1 MLAHT
6 AEAMGVVAAET
17 IAGAETMEINFDM
30 IPRATF
36 CQPQIAS
43 FGYSEEQAKEKGYD
57 VKVATFPF
65 SANGK
70 ARGMA
75 EGIGFVKI
83 VADAEHNEIV
93 GGHMIGPEVTELLP
107 GADAGPAV
115 GPHRRRGGPQ
125 RLRPPHAERGDE
137 GSRRGH
143 RRPHDQPLSDMST
156 DKVVIIGG
164 GPGGYESALVAAQ
177 LGAEVTV
184 VDSDGIGGSAVLTDC
199 VPSKTLIA
207 TAELMTDMAGAA
219 ELGVA
224 FHDAE
229 GDAATGI
236 RVDLARVNTRV
247 KALAADQSGDIS
259 RRLEKEGVQVVRGRG
274 RLDGPDRVVVD
285 DTTYPADAV
294 LIATGAAPRTL
305 PTAVPDGERILTWEQ
320 VYDLTEVPSELI
332 VVGSGVTGAEF
343 ASAYLALGIP
353 VTLVSSRDR
362 VLPGEDAD
370 AATVLEEVL
379 TRRGMTVLAR
389 SRMESVSR
397 DGDVVTVTLTDG
409 RTVQGS
415 HCILAL
421 GSVPNTGD
429 LGLEEAGVVLKDG
442 GFVNVDRVSRTS
454 ARGVY
459 AAGDCTGVLMLAS
472 VAAMQGRIAMW
483 HFLGDAV
490 KPLDQKLVSSNVF
503 TAPEIAT
510 VGWSQQAVD
519 AGEIQAEVVTLPLS
533 GNPRAKMQGVRD
545 GFVKLFCR
553 PGTGIVVGGVVVAP
567 RASELIHPVSIAVAE
582 SLTADQLAQAFTVYP
597 SMSGS
602 VAEAAR
608 RLHRV

>member
-1 MLAHT
+1 MPDRT
-6 AEAMGVVAAET
+6 V
-17 IAGAETMEINFDM
+17 
-30 IPRATF
+30 
-36 CQPQIAS
+36 
-43 FGYSEEQAKEKGYD
+43 
-57 VKVATFPF
+57 
-65 SANGK
+65 
-70 ARGMA
+70 
-75 EGIGFVKI
+75 
-83 VADAEHNEIV
+83 
-93 GGHMIGPEVTELLP
+93 
-107 GADAGPAV
+107 
-115 GPHRRRGGPQ
+115 
-125 RLRPPHAERGDE
+125 
-137 GSRRGH
+137 
-143 RRPHDQPLSDMST
+143 

-164 GPGGYESALVAAQ
+164 GPGGYESALVASQ

-184 VDSDGIGGSAVLTDC
+184 VDTDGLGGSAVITDC

-207 TAELMTDMAGAA
+207 TSELMTEVAGAA
-219 ELGVA
+219 ELGVN
-224 FHDAE
+224 FHDVE
-229 GDAATGI
+229 GDAATTLS
-236 RVDLARVNTRV
+236 VDLARVNTRV
-247 KALAADQSGDIS
+247 KALAAEQSVDIG
-259 RRLEKEGVQVVRGRG
+259 RRLDRENVTVVRGRG
-274 RLDGPDRVVVD
+274 RLDGPERVVVTAPD
-285 DTTYPADAV
+285 GSEQTLEAGAV
-294 LIATGAAPRTL
+294 LIATGASPRTL
-305 PTAVPDGERILTWEQ
+305 PSAQPDGERILTWEQ

-370 AATVLEEVL
+370 ASAVLEEVSK
-379 TRRGMTVLAR
+379 RRGMKVLSR
-389 SRMESVSR
+389 SRMESVTR

-409 RTVQGS
+409 RSVQGS

-421 GSVPNTGD
+421 GSVPNTTD
-429 LGLEEAGVVLKDG
+429 LGLEDAGVRLKDG
-442 GFVNVDRVSRTS
+442 GFVGVDRVSRTT

-472 VAAMQGRIAMW
+472 VAAMQGRIAMY

-490 KPLDQKLVSSNVF
+490 APLDLKKVASNVF

-519 AGEIQAEVVTLPLS
+519 NGEITAEVVMLPLS

-553 PGTGIVVGGVVVAP
+553 PGTGIVVGGVVVGP
-567 RASELIHPVSIAVAE
+567 RASELIHPVSLAVAE
-582 SLTADQLAQAFTVYP
+582 SITADQLAATFTVYP

-602 VAEAAR
+602 IAEAAR

>member
-1 MLAHT
+1 
-6 AEAMGVVAAET
+6 
-17 IAGAETMEINFDM
+17 
-30 IPRATF
+30 
-36 CQPQIAS
+36 
-43 FGYSEEQAKEKGYD
+43 
-57 VKVATFPF
+57 
-65 SANGK
+65 
-70 ARGMA
+70 
-75 EGIGFVKI
+75 
-83 VADAEHNEIV
+83 
-93 GGHMIGPEVTELLP
+93 
-107 GADAGPAV
+107 
-115 GPHRRRGGPQ
+115 
-125 RLRPPHAERGDE
+125 
-137 GSRRGH
+137 
-143 RRPHDQPLSDMST
+143 MST
-156 DKVVIIGG
+156 DQVVIIGG

-207 TAELMTDMAGAA
+207 TAELMTEMADGA

-229 GDAATGI
+229 GDAATAI
-236 RVDLARVNTRV
+236 RVDLARVNARV
-247 KALAADQSGDIS
+247 KALAAEQSGDIS
-259 RRLEKEGVQVVRGRG
+259 GRLEKEGVRVVRGRG
-274 RLDGPDRVVVD
+274 RLDGPGRVVVD
-285 DTTYPADAV
+285 GTTYPADAV
-294 LIATGAAPRTL
+294 LVATGAAPRTL

-379 TRRGMTVLAR
+379 TRRGMNVLAR
-389 SRMESVSR
+389 SRMESVTR

-421 GSVPNTGD
+421 GSVPNTDD
-429 LGLEEAGVVLKDG
+429 LGLEEAGVILKDG

-519 AGEIQAEVVTLPLS
+519 AGEILAEAVMLPLS
-533 GNPRAKMQGVRD
+533 GNARAKMQGVRD

-567 RASELIHPVSIAVAE
+567 RASELIHSVSIAVAE

-608 RLHRV
+608 RMHRV